1 MKIKEFNQYH
11 SYYCGLCRAL
21 GNRHNSLCR
30 MTLSYDITFLAL
42 FLSAVYDAPESLHSQ
57 KCRVH
62 PLKKQE
68 YLKSEILDYAADMN
82 IYLAYYN
89 MLDDWNDDKNFL
101 SLGESRLL
109 EKECKKVEQSFPRQC
124 RVIREKLDELSGI
137 EKANVLIPDVPANCF
152 GDLMGE
158 LFVPFEDSLDERLR
172 TFGKAL
178 GKYIYILDACMDL
191 KKDLKKQ
198 SYNPLVICQKKEFD
212 DILHML
218 MSDVVSSYQALNFQK
233 DRAIIENI
241 LFSGVLIKYELY
253 KKRGV
258 KKK

>member
-1 MKIKEFNQYH
+1 
-11 SYYCGLCRAL
+11 
-21 GNRHNSLCR
+21 
-30 MTLSYDITFLAL
+30 
-42 FLSAVYDAPESLHSQ
+42 
-57 KCRVH
+57 
-62 PLKKQE
+62 
-68 YLKSEILDYAADMN
+68 MN

-89 MLDDWNDDKNFL
+89 MLDDWNDDKNLL

-124 RVIREKLDELSGI
+124 RVIREKLDELSRI

-191 KKDLKKQ
+191 KKDLDINGLIKNLCIKSTKGNFIEQNKKQ
-198 SYNPLVICQKKEFD
+198 LEFFFLKLFTNYLYDKSRVLNYRELEKYYKEGINFIKDFYQKHDMNFSIMYNKTEPFNINLAINIVIMSYKLKFSK
-212 DILHML
+212 ILL
-218 MSDVVSSYQALNFQK
+218 K
-233 DRAIIENI
+233 I
-241 LFSGVLIKYELY
+241 LIRKFH
-253 KKRGV
+253 V
-258 KKK
+258 K